1 MFSGTQLKLRRL
13 VTNLGFQSDWYLILL
28 ALVIGCVTAG
38 GAIGFGALI
47 RFAEHETESAVDLLH
62 HSGMIWLLPLIPMLG
77 GLLCGLLVHYFARE
91 AKGHGVPEVMY
102 AIIKQGGR
110 VRPRVALVKSLASA
124 CTIGSGGSAGAEGP
138 IAQIGAAIGS
148 AIGQVL
154 HVSRDHQSTL
164 LGCGVAAGIAS
175 IFNAPIAGI
184 FFVLEILLRD
194 FRVRTFTPIV
204 IASVVSAGLTQAYSG
219 SHEPGTYDPIFK
231 APAELH
237 APGVFSILEL
247 PNYLVLGLVCAAVAA
262 GFTWLLYWTEDRFEH
277 LQAPPILKPVIGG
290 AIVGLLG
297 LGLLFMAREVG
308 SGMNYPAF
316 FGNGY
321 PFITGYLLNPEF
333 YLRREFGFIF
343 FGLLFMALLKAV
355 ATSATLGSGGSG
367 GIFAPSL
374 FMGACAG
381 GAVGV
386 VVDKL
391 SLLPHGPAAA
401 YALVGMAAVVAGTT
415 HAPLTAILIL
425 FEITG
430 DYRVILP
437 IMLAAVIATVGSQI
451 INRDSIYTRKLRRRG
466 LRMRG
471 VTDLTILRRLVVDQV
486 PMEEPLTV
494 FPGDPVQHLLDLVQ
508 GTTAHD
514 YVVIDSD
521 NSYLGMVTGEDVRT
535 ALLQPE
541 AIPLLLVGE
550 LMRRDLPTVTPEET
564 LDVVL
569 EKFAHCDVTSLPVV
583 ETVDNK
589 RKVLGVLT
597 RRQVMEYY
605 HEAIDEAAG

>member
-1 MFSGTQLKLRRL
+1 VFSGTQLKLRRL

-47 RFAEHETESAVDLLH
+47 RLAEHETESAVEGMLH
-62 HSGMIWLLPLIPMLG
+62 SNLIWLMPLIPMVG
-77 GLLCGLLVHYFARE
+77 ALLCGWLVHNFARE

-124 CTIGSGGSAGAEGP
+124 CTIGTGGSAGAEGP
-138 IAQIGAAIGS
+138 IAQIGAAMGS

-194 FRVRTFTPIV
+194 FRIRTFTPIV
-204 IASVVSAGLTQAYSG
+204 IASVVSAGLTQAYAG
-219 SHEPGTYDPIFK
+219 GHEEGAYDPIFK
-231 APAELH
+231 VPAELH
-237 APGVFSILEL
+237 TPGVFSILEM
-247 PNYLVLGLVCAAVAA
+247 PNYLVLGLVCAVVAA
-262 GFTWLLYWTEDRFEH
+262 GFTWLLYWTEDRFEEFRLH
-277 LQAPPILKPVIGG
+277 PVLKPVVG
-290 AIVGLLG
+290 ALLVGLLG
-297 LGLLFMAREVG
+297 VGVLFLAKQMS
-308 SGMNYPAF
+308 SGMRYPAF

-321 PFITGYLLNPEF
+321 PFITGNLLNPEF
-333 YLRREFGFIF
+333 YVRREMGFIF
-343 FGLLFMALLKAV
+343 FGLLFMGFLKAI
-355 ATSATLGSGGSG
+355 ATAATLGSGGSG

-386 VVDKL
+386 AVDKL
-391 SLLPHGPAAA
+391 DILPHGPAAA

-437 IMLAAVIATVGSQI
+437 IMLAAVIATVGSQV

-486 PMEEPLTV
+486 PMEQPLTV
-494 FPGDPVQHLLDLVQ
+494 FLGDPVQHLLDRVQ
-508 GTTAHD
+508 ESAAYD
-514 YVVIDSD
+514 YIVVDSD
-521 NSYLGMVTGEDVRT
+521 KSYLGLVTGEDVRT

-550 LMRRDLPTVTPEET
+550 LMRRDLPTVTREET
-564 LDVVL
+564 LDIVL
-569 EKFAHCDVTSLPVV
+569 EKFAHCDVTSLAVV
-583 ETVDNK
+583 EGVETR
-589 RKVLGVLT
+589 RKVLGMLT

-605 HEAIDEAAG
+605 HQAIDEAAD